1 MFFNSLKNEE
11 MKRYYRTEYKNDY
24 ENMYYAY
31 IEEGRRARD
40 KAIVDFFKN
49 IFTKIFVKSK
59 LSPMEEYLS
68 KASSMEDL
76 EIRQREWE
84 RQELNKQQPLFA

>member
-1 MFFNSLKNEE
+1 MFFNNLKDEE
-11 MKRYYRTEYKNDY
+11 MRRYFQSEYKLDH
-24 ENMYYAY
+24 ERMYYMY

-49 IFTKIFVKSK
+49 IFTKLFLKSK
-59 LSPMEEYLS
+59 LSPMEDYLS
-68 KASSMEDL
+68 KSTSMEDL

-84 RQELNKQQPLFA
+84 RKELNKQQPLFA